1 MTGFEEKIDIRT
13 KEALMAIEKYLPKN
27 EGMQKTILDSL
38 VYSVENGGKRLRP
51 IFMQAVYEL
60 CGGIKAAEDLYPF
73 MAAIEMIH
81 SSSLVHDD
89 LPCMDNDLLRRGKPS
104 TWAKYGEDIG
114 TLTGD
119 ALMIYAFET
128 AVKSGAAPEK
138 KIEAIKVLAEK
149 TGIFGMIGGQVV
161 DVEMTGKKPSAE
173 QLDFIYRLKT
183 GALIE
188 ASFMIGGI
196 IAGAGKKTIENL
208 EKAAS
213 CIGMAFQIQDDIL
226 DVVSSEE
233 ELGKPVQ
240 SDIRN
245 EKVTWLSIYG
255 MEQSLRDVEKF
266 TSKAIDLLA
275 EERKNNEKSFIEE
288 LCLYLIDRKK

>member
-1 MTGFEEKIDIRT
+1 
-13 KEALMAIEKYLPKN
+13 
-27 EGMQKTILDSL
+27 
-38 VYSVENGGKRLRP
+38 
-51 IFMQAVYEL
+51 
-60 CGGIKAAEDLYPF
+60 
-73 MAAIEMIH
+73 
-81 SSSLVHDD
+81 
-89 LPCMDNDLLRRGKPS
+89 
-104 TWAKYGEDIG
+104 
-114 TLTGD
+114 
-119 ALMIYAFET
+119 
-128 AVKSGAAPEK
+128 
-138 KIEAIKVLAEK
+138 
-149 TGIFGMIGGQVV
+149 
-161 DVEMTGKKPSAE
+161 
-173 QLDFIYRLKT
+173 
-183 GALIE
+183 
-188 ASFMIGGI
+188 MIGGI

-255 MEQSLRDVEKF
+255 MVQSLRDVEKF

>member
-51 IFMQAVYEL
+51 VFMQGAYEL
-60 CGGIKAAEDLYPF
+60 CGGLNASEELYPF

-89 LPCMDNDLLRRGKPS
+89 LPCMDNDTLRRGKPS
-104 TWAKYGEDIG
+104 TWAKYGEDMG

-128 AVKSGAAPEK
+128 AVKSSADPEK
-138 KIEAIKVLAEK
+138 KLEAIKVLAEK

-161 DVEMTGKKPSAE
+161 DVELTGKKPSAE
-173 QLDFIYRLKT
+173 QIEFIYRLKT

-196 IAGAGKKTIENL
+196 IAGADKKIIDSL

-213 CIGMAFQIQDDIL
+213 YIGMAFQIQDDIL
-226 DVVSSEE
+226 DIVSSEE

-240 SDIRN
+240 SDLRN
-245 EKVTWLSIYG
+245 EKFTWLSIYG
-255 MEQSLRDVEKF
+255 MEQSLKDVETF
-266 TSKAIDLLA
+266 TSSAINLLA
-275 EERKNNEKSFIEE
+275 SGRENSDKSFIED
-288 LCLYLIDRKK
+288 LCLYLINRKK